1 LGTALANLAAVVGI
15 CGGLITIFDRVAKGR
30 QHAAA
35 ENSEDAQSRRSGWA
49 VWTVGEKT
57 LTATVAGIA
66 IYVIIAGIATWTN
79 YPNFGP
85 IQFISLAQAT
95 ALIMGVW
102 YGPWVGLATGVI
114 GYALT
119 VVFTL
124 ETAHNSGPKGSLRL
138 PFPPAFSVGDGFV
151 GLAGGL
157 LILYLGVAW
166 ARPTVQQLAVC
177 SALAGGAVVIGDL
190 LSEAVL
196 QHQGGGQVVSALAQ
210 DVLSDVLCA
219 ITLLIAALHV
229 HPPGALRS
237 PPTDPPP

>member
-1 LGTALANLAAVVGI
+1 VGTALANLAAVVGI

-30 QHAAA
+30 QQATA
-35 ENSEDAQSRRSGWA
+35 ETGEGVPSRQSRWA

-57 LTATVAGIA
+57 LTAAVAGIA
-66 IYVIIAGIATWTN
+66 IYVAIDGIATWTH
-79 YPNFGP
+79 YAHFGP
-85 IQFISLAQAT
+85 IQIISLAQAT

-124 ETAHNSGPKGSLRL
+124 ETAHNSGQKGSLKL
-138 PFPPAFSVGDGFV
+138 PFPPAFSVGDGFI

-157 LILYLGVAW
+157 LILYLGAVW
-166 ARPTVQQLAVC
+166 AKPTAQQLAVC

-190 LSEAVL
+190 LSQAVL
-196 QHQGGGQVVSALAQ
+196 QHEGGGQPVSVLGQ
-210 DVLSDVLCA
+210 GILSDVLCA
-219 ITLLIAALHV
+219 VIFLIAALHV
-229 HPPGALRS
+229 HPRGALRS
-237 PPTDPPP
+237 PPA